1 MTCRIHVRFDLF
13 FIFCREDELR
23 NKIERKDNNLVYF
36 NLMMIV
42 VQIQG
47 VVEEVVKNTA
57 H

>member
-1 MTCRIHVRFDLF
+1 MLDLISF
-13 FIFCREDELR
+13 FNFCREDELR